1 MAESFSFTYGDLI
14 DKTVSLIK
22 SYYNN
27 IDAYSSKIQDNPS
40 IIELTKG
47 ITVTSVNGGHT
58 AQQTSTVSTK
68 WNAKLKTL
76 PDLVKSD
83 DLKLGFGDMIVS
95 LCKDKT
101 REDTVTAKGMLAFI
115 SYIAWYL
122 QKGTYV
128 IQTKEDS
135 EQGYTLLVPPNN
147 SEYTGLSKVEDNF
160 ITKNDFVSIQN
171 LLATIAV
178 TAQYYKNTAEYEWII
193 TSSSC
198 SSCSSSCSSSS
209 CSSSCSSSSCSSSSS
224 CYFIA
229 YMKLV

>member
-27 IDAYSSKIQDNPS
+27 IDAYSGKVQENSS

-147 SEYTGLSKVEDNF
+147 SEYTGL
-160 ITKNDFVSIQN
+160 
-171 LLATIAV
+171 
-178 TAQYYKNTAEYEWII
+178 
-193 TSSSC
+193 
-198 SSCSSSCSSSS
+198 
-209 CSSSCSSSSCSSSSS
+209 
-224 CYFIA
+224 
-229 YMKLV
+229 

>member
-14 DKTVSLIK
+14 DKTVALIK
-22 SYYNN
+22 KYYSN
-27 IDAYSSKIQDNPS
+27 IDS
-40 IIELTKG
+40 ISTKVAVNTAILEMEKG

-58 AQQTSTVSTK
+58 AQQTSTVNTK
-68 WNAKLKTL
+68 WTAKLKTV
-76 PDLVKSD
+76 PDPVKSD
-83 DLKLGFGDMIVS
+83 DLTLSFGDQINS
-95 LCKDKT
+95 LCNGKT
-101 REDTVTAKGMLAFI
+101 RADTVTAKGMLAFI
-115 SYIAWYL
+115 TFITWYL
-122 QKGTYV
+122 QRGTYV

-135 EQGYTLLVPPNN
+135 EKGYSFLVPP
-147 SEYTGLSKVEDNF
+147 STAEYTGLSKVADNF

-171 LLATIAV
+171 MLATIAV
-178 TAQYYKNTAEYEWII
+178 TAQYYKNTAEYEWIV